1 MVAQETRLPKLLL
14 SIVILLVVL
23 GVLILAFAAIG
34 NKDSGI
40 PTAVNAVLVLIVGI
54 GGIWAFYWSGNNVAE
69 QSGEQNRNKVVAY
82 FYVFPAIFILG
93 VYLVYP
99 AVRTIILSFF
109 DRTGDS
115 FVGLQNY
122 AFLFSNPKMLV
133 TLRNTLLWV
142 LVVPSVTV
150 SLGLVIAVLVD
161 KLHPTTEKIVKAFI
175 FLPMAISF
183 VGAGVIF
190 RFVYYKAPFGN
201 EIGILNALRLS
212 MGNEAIAW
220 LIQEPWNNFLLMII
234 MIWLQTG
241 FCMVILSSAIKN
253 VPSELDEAATIDG
266 AGPVRIFFQ
275 ITIPYIKNSLI
286 MVSTT
291 VLFLVLKAFDIVF
304 VMTSGDY
311 NTDVVA
317 SAMYD
322 QTFQQGNYGVG
333 SALAVLLFIF
343 VVPFVIQNIRNMR
356 ESGV

>member
-1 MVAQETRLPKLLL
+1 MVAQESRLPKLLL
-14 SIVILLVVL
+14 SILILVMVL
-23 GVLILAFAAIG
+23 GALIFAFTLIG
-34 NKDSGI
+34 SRDSGI
-40 PTAVNAVLVLIVGI
+40 PTAINAVLVLIVGI
-54 GGIWAFYWSGNNVAE
+54 GGIWAFYWAGNNVAE
-69 QSGEQNRNKVVAY
+69 VSGERRRDKIVAY

-99 AVRTIILSFF
+99 AVRTIFLSFF
-109 DRTGDS
+109 DRTS
-115 FVGLQNY
+115 SNFVGLRNY
-122 AFLFSNPKMLV
+122 GFIFTNPKMLV

-142 LVVPSVTV
+142 LVVPSFTV
-150 SLGLVIAVLVD
+150 SLGLLIAVMVD

-201 EIGILNALRLS
+201 EIGILNAIRIAN
-212 MGNEAIAW
+212 GNEAIAW

-241 FCMVILSSAIKN
+241 FAMVILSSAIKN
-253 VPSELDEAATIDG
+253 VPAELHEAATIDG

-275 ITIPYIKNSLI
+275 ITIPYIRNSLI

-291 VLFLVLKAFDIVF
+291 ILFLVLKAFDIVF

-333 SALAVLLFIF
+333 SALAVLLFVF

>member
-161 KLHPTTEKIVKAFI
+161 KLHPTTEKSSKLLFSCPWRSHSSV
-175 FLPMAISF
+175 P
-183 VGAGVIF
+183 
-190 RFVYYKAPFGN
+190 
-201 EIGILNALRLS
+201 AL
-212 MGNEAIAW
+212 
-220 LIQEPWNNFLLMII
+220 F
-234 MIWLQTG
+234 
-241 FCMVILSSAIKN
+241 SA
-253 VPSELDEAATIDG
+253 SY
-266 AGPVRIFFQ
+266 
-275 ITIPYIKNSLI
+275 ITRPR
-286 MVSTT
+286 
-291 VLFLVLKAFDIVF
+291 
-304 VMTSGDY
+304 
-311 NTDVVA
+311 
-317 SAMYD
+317 SAMKSE
-322 QTFQQGNYGVG
+322 F
-333 SALAVLLFIF
+333 
-343 VVPFVIQNIRNMR
+343 
-356 ESGV
+356 